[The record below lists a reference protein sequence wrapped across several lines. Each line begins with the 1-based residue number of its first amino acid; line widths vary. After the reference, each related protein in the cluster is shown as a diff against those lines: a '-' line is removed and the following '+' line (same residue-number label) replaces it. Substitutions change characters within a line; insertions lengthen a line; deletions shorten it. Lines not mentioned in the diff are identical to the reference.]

1 MDIQRLSDS
10 WLFERHSEEEIRR
23 WVNNLRYSY
32 FKRAWGGHAND
43 GDEFTLTLTYKD
55 RNDLLN
61 ILKSL
66 DIKLNSIPKDHPRP
80 VPGKPYRHD
89 EYSVFKSE
97 IKDFPEYEQ
106 PRHVDINGTKSFCWI
121 ENGNINFTLSGG
133 QDGDSYEVSETDFQN
148 CRKLEQLIK
157 DKGLTDK
164 VNRDFE
170 NNVTCISKTRY
181 WDLFVDWDK
190 KE

>member
-55 RNDLLN
+55 RDDLLN
-61 ILKSL
+61 ILKRL
-66 DIKLNSIPKDHPRP
+66 DIKLSSIPKDHPKP
-80 VPGKPYRHD
+80 VPGKPYTHD

-106 PRHVDINGTKSFCWI
+106 PKHVDINGTKCFCWI
-121 ENGNINFTLSGG
+121 EKGNIKFTFSGG
-133 QDGDSYEVSETDFQN
+133 RDGDSYEVSETDFEN
-148 CRKLEQLIK
+148 CKNLEQLIT

-164 VNRDFE
+164 VSRDSE
-170 NNVTCISKTRY
+170 NSVTYISRTRY
-181 WDLFVDWDK
+181 WDLFVDRDK